1 AMRRR
6 RPQSLSRAR
15 RRGSRQTQR
24 GSAGLGRWCP
34 GCGQPRRPGQ
44 RALLPAKPGDK
55 LAWHRVGAPFHVGDY
70 RSVGMLDPKCGPFG
84 NLWQA
89 TASALDALAK
99 GTEPTAV
106 AVSRWHLELTAL
118 ALRRA
123 RAWLEIPTRLRQC
136 TSG

>member
-1 AMRRR
+1 
-6 RPQSLSRAR
+6 
-15 RRGSRQTQR
+15 
-24 GSAGLGRWCP
+24 
-34 GCGQPRRPGQ
+34 
-44 RALLPAKPGDK
+44 
-55 LAWHRVGAPFHVGDY
+55 
-70 RSVGMLDPKCGPFG
+70 MLDPKCGPFG

-136 TSG
+136 TSGQELAREQVRFWQEAGGHYSEGAQRLMAALMSAAVTAAPAGREARSAHETRDYIAVAERPPARTPGKDRRAA